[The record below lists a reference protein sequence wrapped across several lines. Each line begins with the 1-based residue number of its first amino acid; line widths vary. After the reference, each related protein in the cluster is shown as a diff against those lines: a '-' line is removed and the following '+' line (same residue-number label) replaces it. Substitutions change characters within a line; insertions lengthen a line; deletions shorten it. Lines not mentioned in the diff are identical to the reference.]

1 MFLVQVKNTH
11 ISETMEPRTMVVFA
25 QRILLIYKGINF
37 FIGQLPEWVQSAEE
51 SLINSMKAYGFYQ
64 K

>member
-1 MFLVQVKNTH
+1 
-11 ISETMEPRTMVVFA
+11 MEPRTMVVFA